1 MISKRINN
9 LKNYSLFIIL
19 LSFLFS
25 NAQSIISIQQKI
37 AQGQGN
43 SRNYFENI
51 LDVNYFFNNG
61 LYLFTQLEYSNPPL
75 LGLETKKISD
85 INNIFYLQYSN
96 SNYDLTLGDL
106 YVLHGSGLSLHTYS
120 DQDVDYDNSITGIDF
135 SYNINDKINFSSM
148 IGTGNIKSRVDIN
161 EIGHDVSIENDVIS
175 IKGTLDLEK
184 VSMYYLSFFQNQN
197 YSNNDIES
205 MGSMLNLL
213 GKYLNSIIIDDTKNY
228 QMKNIDHNIGV
239 HFYFDFAD
247 IYIEQSVI
255 FHDLIFGERVN
266 GYRKYLSTTF
276 DLFNIDFIYE
286 YKDYFIPYLY
296 NVFSAPPIAFR
307 ESTSILAS
315 RNLHTI
321 DFTNEYGYQIEFNKS
336 FNNGAN
342 LRGTYAY
349 ALHHQKAENSGDF
362 YNDIVLDDTYPYMQ
376 YFIEFSNWSNNQKS
390 YYRIGYDYYNEKPI
404 EKGKFITAETIPMQY
419 VYNFKKGN
427 SITVYMEMQEK
438 MEEHKLYNEDE
449 VVIFDGHIN
458 HDYYY
463 LSPTYSHYGLWTYSL
478 FFDLEKD
485 YMIPILEDGT
495 GEIVSIDNEGE
506 NWYAM
511 DFTKNLKNSAQIS
524 IFYGSQK
531 GGLICANGT
540 CVPQPDFQDGIKLTF
555 RKNF

>member
-1 MISKRINN
+1 MIFKRINS

-25 NAQSIISIQQKI
+25 NGQSIISFQQKI
-37 AQGQGN
+37 AEGQGD

-61 LYLFTQLEYSNPPL
+61 LYLFTQLEFSNPPL

-85 INNIFYLQYSN
+85 INNMFYVQYSN
-96 SNYDLTLGDL
+96 SNYDITLGDL

-120 DQDVDYDNSITGIDF
+120 NQDVDYDNSIAGIDF
-135 SYNINDKINFSSM
+135 SYKINDKINFSSM
-148 IGTGNIKSRVDIN
+148 IGSGNIKSRVDVN
-161 EIGHDVSIENDVIS
+161 EIGYDVSIKNDVIS
-175 IKGTLDLEK
+175 LGGSLDLEK
-184 VSMYYLSFFQNQN
+184 ISVYYLSFFQNQK
-197 YSNNDIES
+197 YSNNDINS
-205 MGSMLNLL
+205 MKSMPNLL
-213 GKYLNSIIIDDTKNY
+213 GKYLNSIIIDDTKHY

-247 IYIEQSVI
+247 IYMEQSVI
-255 FHDLIFGERVN
+255 FHDLILGERVD

-276 DLFNIDFIYE
+276 DLFNINFIYE
-286 YKDYFIPYLY
+286 YKDYFTPYLY
-296 NVFSAPPIAFR
+296 NVFSAPPIVFK
-307 ESTSILAS
+307 ESISILAS
-315 RNLHTI
+315 RKLHTI

-336 FNNGAN
+336 FISGLN
-342 LRGTYAY
+342 LRGAYAY
-349 ALHHQKAENSGDF
+349 ALHHQRAENNQNSSDF
-362 YNDIVLDDTYPYMQ
+362 YNDIALDSTYPYMQ
-376 YFIEFSNWSNNQKS
+376 FFIEFSNWSNNQKS
-390 YYRIGYDYYNEKPI
+390 YYRIGYDYYDEKPV
-404 EKGKFITAETIPMQY
+404 EKGKFIRAHTVPIQY

-427 SITVYMEMQEK
+427 SVTIYMEMQKK
-438 MEEHKLYNEDE
+438 MEEIKLYDE
-449 VVIFDGHIN
+449 EILKFDGDIN

-485 YMIPILEDGT
+485 YVTPNLEDGV
-495 GEIVSIDNEGE
+495 IVSINNKGE

-531 GGLICANGT
+531 GGLVCANGT
-540 CVPQPDFQDGIKLTF
+540 CVPQPDFEDGIKLTF

>member
-1 MISKRINN
+1 MIIKTINN
-9 LKNYSLFIIL
+9 LKNYFLFIVL
-19 LSFLFS
+19 SSFLFS
-25 NAQSIISIQQKI
+25 NGQSIISFQQKI
-37 AQGQGN
+37 AEGQGN

-51 LDVNYFFNNG
+51 LDVNYFFDNG

-96 SNYDLTLGDL
+96 SKYNLTLGDL

-120 DQDVDYDNSITGIDF
+120 DQDVDYDNSVTGIDF

-148 IGTGNIKSRVDIN
+148 IGRGNIKSRVDIN
-161 EIGHDVSIENDVIS
+161 EIGHDVSIKNDVMS
-175 IKGTLDLEK
+175 VKGTLDLEK
-184 VSMYYLSFFQNQN
+184 VSIYYLSFFQNQN
-197 YSNNDIES
+197 YSNDDINS
-205 MGSMLNLL
+205 MKSMLNIL
-213 GKYLNSIIIDDTKNY
+213 GKYLNSIIIDDTKHY
-228 QMKNIDHNIGV
+228 QMKNIDHNIGI

-247 IYIEQSVI
+247 IYMEQSVV
-255 FHDLIFGERVN
+255 FHNLIFGERVD

-276 DLFNIDFIYE
+276 DLFNINFIYE
-286 YKDYFIPYLY
+286 YKDYFTPYLY
-296 NVFSAPPIAFR
+296 NVFSAPPIAFK

-349 ALHHQKAENSGDF
+349 ALHHQKTENNGDF
-362 YNDIVLDDTYPYMQ
+362 YNDIILDDTYPYMQ

-404 EKGKFITAETIPMQY
+404 EKGKFITAETVPIQY
-419 VYNFKKGN
+419 AYNFKKGN
-427 SITVYMEMQEK
+427 SVTVYMEAQKK
-438 MEEHKLYNEDE
+438 MEEHKLYNEAE
-449 VVIFDGHIN
+449 VLVFDGHIN

-463 LSPTYSHYGLWTYSL
+463 LSPTYNHYGLWTYSL
-478 FFDLEKD
+478 FLDLEKD
-485 YMIPILEDGT
+485 YIIPILEDGT
-495 GEIVSIDNEGE
+495 GNIIYVDNKGE